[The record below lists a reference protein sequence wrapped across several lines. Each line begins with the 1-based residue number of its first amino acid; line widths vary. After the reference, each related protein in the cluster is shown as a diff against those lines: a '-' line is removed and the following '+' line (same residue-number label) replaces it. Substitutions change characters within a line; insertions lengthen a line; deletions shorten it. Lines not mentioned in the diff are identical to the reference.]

1 VSNISISIFYF
12 LFSISQ
18 EQKIET
24 KLFRYLECSQHKQTK
39 KHSMSSE
46 SAMSPKS
53 PITPASYEGIQ
64 FEVREYDGDQLYS
77 SRSPVSPLSPLS
89 PLSPVSED
97 QNEIIPLRHDMRS
110 QSCIETET
118 PVAAEPEPPKDL
130 NITRVQLG
138 DNDDTHALL
147 QFLTSRGINTTKLVT
162 EHLTKYGSRVRV
174 AKTDEGEII
183 GCLVFDNETDQ
194 STLEHM
200 SPEDAKKSVGPFIYL
215 QLLIVAPEYAVDAE
229 KRWKERLITS
239 FLECVVKNGKI
250 AIVRADADKKRD
262 IEMYQSCGLFTME
275 DMGIPSYSA
284 TKSNMEILAFTP
296 MGLDGTTELFKR
308 FYQMGARF

>member
-1 VSNISISIFYF
+1 
-12 LFSISQ
+12 
-18 EQKIET
+18 
-24 KLFRYLECSQHKQTK
+24 
-39 KHSMSSE
+39 MSSE

-53 PITPASYEGIQ
+53 PNTPAASYEGVQ

-89 PLSPVSED
+89 PVSED
-97 QNEIIPLRHDMRS
+97 QNEIIPLTHDMRS
-110 QSCIETET
+110 QSCIETEP
-118 PVAAEPEPPKDL
+118 PVQAQPEPPKDL

-147 QFLTSRGINTTKLVT
+147 LLLTSCGINTTKLVT

-174 AKTDEGEII
+174 AKTDEGKII

-200 SPEDAKKSVGPFIYL
+200 SPEEAKKSVGPFIYL
-215 QLLIVAPEYAVDAE
+215 QLLIVAPEHAVDAE

-250 AIVRADADKKRD
+250 AIVRADADNQRD
-262 IEMYQSCGLFTME
+262 IQMYRSCGLFTME

-284 TKSNMEILAFTP
+284 VKSNMEILAFTP
-296 MGLDGTTELFKR
+296 MGLDGTTQLFKR

>member
-1 VSNISISIFYF
+1 
-12 LFSISQ
+12 
-18 EQKIET
+18 
-24 KLFRYLECSQHKQTK
+24 
-39 KHSMSSE
+39 MSSE

-53 PITPASYEGIQ
+53 TITPASYEGVQ

-77 SRSPVSPLSPLS
+77 SCSPVSPLSPLS
-89 PLSPVSED
+89 PLSPGSEE
-97 QNEIIPLRHDMRS
+97 QNEIVPLTHDMRS
-110 QSCIETET
+110 QSCLETE
-118 PVAAEPEPPKDL
+118 PHPEDSKAPEPPKDL

-138 DNDDTHALL
+138 DNTDTHALL
-147 QFLTSRGINTTKLVT
+147 QFLTSEGINTTKLVT
-162 EHLTKYGSRVRV
+162 EHLIKYGSRVRV
-174 AKTDEGEII
+174 AKTDEGKIV

-200 SPEDAKKSVGPFIYL
+200 SPEEAKKSVGPFIYL
-215 QLLIVAPEYAVDAE
+215 QLLIVPLEHVMDAE
-229 KRWKERLITS
+229 KRWKERLVTS

-250 AIVRADADKKRD
+250 AIVRADADNQRD
-262 IEMYQSCGLFTME
+262 IQMYRSCGLFTME

>member
-1 VSNISISIFYF
+1 
-12 LFSISQ
+12 
-18 EQKIET
+18 
-24 KLFRYLECSQHKQTK
+24 
-39 KHSMSSE
+39 MSSE
-46 SAMSPKS
+46 ATMSPMSPKS
-53 PITPASYEGIQ
+53 PITPASYEGVQ

-89 PLSPVSED
+89 PLSPQSEE
-97 QNEIIPLRHDMRS
+97 QNQVIQTITHDMRS
-110 QSCIETET
+110 QSCLETEEPQSQPET
-118 PVAAEPEPPKDL
+118 ATEVPEPPKDL

-138 DNDDTHALL
+138 DNADTHALL
-147 QFLTSRGINTTKLVT
+147 YFLASQGINTSNLVT

-174 AKTDEGEII
+174 AKTDEGKII

-200 SPEDAKKSVGPFIYL
+200 SPEEAKKSVGPFIYL
-215 QLLIVAPEYAVDAE
+215 QLLIVAPEHAVDAE
-229 KRWKERLITS
+229 KHWKERLVTS

-250 AIVRADADKKRD
+250 AIVRADADKERD
-262 IEMYQSCGLFTME
+262 IQMYRSCGLFTME

-284 TKSNMEILAFTP
+284 VKSNMEILAFTP
-296 MGLDGTTELFKR
+296 MGLDGTTQLFKK

>member
-1 VSNISISIFYF
+1 M
-12 LFSISQ
+12 
-18 EQKIET
+18 
-24 KLFRYLECSQHKQTK
+24 KLIHEIECSQPKQTK
-39 KHSMSSE
+39 KQSMSSE
-46 SAMSPKS
+46 ATMSPMSPMSPKSPKS
-53 PITPASYEGIQ
+53 PITPASYEGVQ

-77 SRSPVSPLSPLS
+77 SRSPVSPLSPQ
-89 PLSPVSED
+89 SEE
-97 QNEIIPLRHDMRS
+97 QNQVLHTITHDMRS
-110 QSCIETET
+110 QSCLETE
-118 PVAAEPEPPKDL
+118 PQPQSQPEAATEAAPEPPKDL

-138 DNDDTHALL
+138 DNADTHALL
-147 QFLTSRGINTTKLVT
+147 YFLASQGINTSKLVT

-174 AKTDEGEII
+174 AKTDEGKII

-200 SPEDAKKSVGPFIYL
+200 SPEEAKKSVGPFIYL
-215 QLLIVAPEYAVDAE
+215 QLLIVAPEHAVDAE
-229 KRWKERLITS
+229 KRWKERLVTS

-250 AIVRADADKKRD
+250 AIVRADADKERD
-262 IEMYQSCGLFTME
+262 IQMYRSCGLFTME

-284 TKSNMEILAFTP
+284 VKNNMEILAFTP

>member
-1 VSNISISIFYF
+1 M
-12 LFSISQ
+12 
-18 EQKIET
+18 EQKIEM
-24 KLFRYLECSQHKQTK
+24 KLIHYLECSETKQTK
-39 KHSMSSE
+39 KQSMSSE
-46 SAMSPKS
+46 AVMSPKS
-53 PITPASYEGIQ
+53 PITPASYEGVQ

-77 SRSPVSPLSPLS
+77 SCSPVLPLSPQ
-89 PLSPVSED
+89 SEE
-97 QNEIIPLRHDMRS
+97 QNEIIPLTHDMRS
-110 QSCIETET
+110 QSCLETEEPQSQPEVAT
-118 PVAAEPEPPKDL
+118 EAAEAPEPPKDL

-138 DNDDTHALL
+138 DNADTHALL
-147 QFLTSRGINTTKLVT
+147 YFLTSQGINTSKLVT

-174 AKTDEGEII
+174 AKTDEGKII

-200 SPEDAKKSVGPFIYL
+200 SPEEAKKSVGPFIYL
-215 QLLIVAPEYAVDAE
+215 QLLVVAPEHAVDAE

-250 AIVRADADKKRD
+250 AIVRADADKERD
-262 IEMYQSCGLFTME
+262 IQMYRSCGLFTME

-284 TKSNMEILAFTP
+284 VKSNMEILAFTP

>member
-1 VSNISISIFYF
+1 M
-12 LFSISQ
+12 

-24 KLFRYLECSQHKQTK
+24 KLIRYLECSQHKQTK
-39 KHSMSSE
+39 KHPMSSE

-53 PITPASYEGIQ
+53 TITPASYEGVQ

-89 PLSPVSED
+89 PLSPGSEE
-97 QNEIIPLRHDMRS
+97 QNEIVPLTHDMRS
-110 QSCIETET
+110 QSCLETE
-118 PVAAEPEPPKDL
+118 PQPEDSKAPEPPKDL

-138 DNDDTHALL
+138 DNADTHALL
-147 QFLTSRGINTTKLVT
+147 QFLSSEGINTTKLVID
-162 EHLTKYGSRVRV
+162 HLTKYGSRVRV
-174 AKTDEGEII
+174 AKTDEGKIV

-215 QLLIVAPEYAVDAE
+215 QLLIVPLEHVMDAE
-229 KRWKERLITS
+229 KRWKERLVTS

-250 AIVRADADKKRD
+250 AIVRADADNQRD
-262 IEMYQSCGLFTME
+262 IQMYQSCGLFTME

>member
-1 VSNISISIFYF
+1 MQS
-12 LFSISQ
+12 
-18 EQKIET
+18 T
-24 KLFRYLECSQHKQTK
+24 QTN

-53 PITPASYEGIQ
+53 PITPASYEGVQ

-97 QNEIIPLRHDMRS
+97 QNEIIPLTHDMRS

-118 PVAAEPEPPKDL
+118 PAAAESQPPKDL

-162 EHLTKYGSRVRV
+162 EHLAKYGSRVRV

-194 STLEHM
+194 STLQHM

-250 AIVRADADKKRD
+250 AIVRADADNQRD
-262 IEMYQSCGLFTME
+262 IQMYQSCGLFTME

>member
-1 VSNISISIFYF
+1 MKLIH
-12 LFSISQ
+12 
-18 EQKIET
+18 KIE
-24 KLFRYLECSQHKQTK
+24 CSETKQTK
-39 KHSMSSE
+39 KQSMSSE
-46 SAMSPKS
+46 AAMSPKS
-53 PITPASYEGIQ
+53 PNTPAASYEGVQ

-77 SRSPVSPLSPLS
+77 SCSPVSPLSPLS
-89 PLSPVSED
+89 PQSEE
-97 QNEIIPLRHDMRS
+97 QNEIIPLTHDMRS
-110 QSCIETET
+110 QSCLETEE
-118 PVAAEPEPPKDL
+118 PQSQPEVAPEAATEAPKDL

-138 DNDDTHALL
+138 DNADTHALL
-147 QFLTSRGINTTKLVT
+147 YFLTSQGINTSKLVT

-174 AKTDEGEII
+174 AKTDEGKII

-200 SPEDAKKSVGPFIYL
+200 SPEEAKKSVGPFIYL
-215 QLLIVAPEYAVDAE
+215 QLLVVAPEHAVDAE

-250 AIVRADADKKRD
+250 AIVRADADKERD
-262 IEMYQSCGLFTME
+262 IQMYRSCGLFTME

-284 TKSNMEILAFTP
+284 VKSNMEILAFTP